1 MIIPDMGT
9 VEINMTDKGTTV
21 HSDIG
26 PKTNF
31 LAKFRDPKT
40 RTFTKISARDFL
52 DCWQH
57 YDLDGNGYLE
67 GEELDSFLREFVTSV
82 IPDQL
87 GSELVS
93 ETMFES
99 LKSEFMDAYDVDGDG
114 RINISEMVE
123 VLPSDE
129 SFVAIFCNEVPLSSS
144 VEFIRIWHKFDANN
158 DGYIGADELV
168 NFLNHLFSGSKKDV
182 SPEKVQQYAD
192 TIIELFDKNKDRR
205 LQLSEMSRLLRVK
218 ENFLAK
224 PLMKNS
230 RLLCSRELQNIFK
243 NYDRDGN
250 GWLDEDELDG
260 LLKDFLE
267 ASGQDCEQETLITMR
282 KRLLDTLD
290 EDGDG
295 KIGIEELRTL
305 LIHGM
310 RMSVEAEEK
319 EEEIENEDV

>member
-1 MIIPDMGT
+1 MGT
-9 VEINMTDKGTTV
+9 VEINMTEKGVTE
-21 HSDIG
+21 HSEIG
-26 PKTNF
+26 SKTNF
-31 LAKFRDPKT
+31 LAKYRDPT
-40 RTFTKISARDFL
+40 SRRFTKISAKDFL

-67 GEELDSFLREFVTSV
+67 GTELDSFLREFVTSV

-87 GSELVS
+87 GNELVS
-93 ETMFES
+93 ETMFEK

-114 RINISEMVE
+114 RINISEMVD

-158 DGYIGADELV
+158 DGYIEADELV
-168 NFLNHLFSGSKKDV
+168 NFLNHLLSANQKEVPLD
-182 SPEKVQQYAD
+182 KVQQYAD

-224 PLMKNS
+224 PLMKKS

-250 GWLDEDELDG
+250 GQLDEDELDG

-267 ASGQDCEQETLITMR
+267 ASGQDCEQETLVTMR

-295 KIGIEELRTL
+295 KIGVEELRTL

-310 RMSVEAEEK
+310 RMSLEADEPEQ
-319 EEEIENEDV
+319 EIEKAGVSNI